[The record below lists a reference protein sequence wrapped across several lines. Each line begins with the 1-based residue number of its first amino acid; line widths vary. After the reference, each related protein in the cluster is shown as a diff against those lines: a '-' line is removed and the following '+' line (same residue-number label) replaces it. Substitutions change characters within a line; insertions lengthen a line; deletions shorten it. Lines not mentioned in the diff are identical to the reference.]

1 MVVPYYFRI
10 LRFAVALEASTH
22 DGVEI
27 SGREDFEVEIFLQD
41 ELNILQYEWHLYT
54 TVYNRVEITM
64 RWKDSFVG

>member
-41 ELNILQYEWHLYT
+41 EYLNILQYE
-54 TVYNRVEITM
+54 
-64 RWKDSFVG
+64 